1 MPRKDQTM
9 TYAEFKALEDALEAA
24 YRSLL
29 CNVDPRHERE
39 LHAAYVAASDA
50 YDIACD
56 EFQEA

>member
-1 MPRKDQTM
+1 M